1 MNSAVL
7 ALLTLAMALV
17 LVRALRG
24 PTLPDRV
31 LAVNTFGTVT
41 VLWLA
46 AYAATFDVADVI
58 DIAMIYALASF
69 VASIA
74 VLKYVERGDLGA
86 APGEAPPDG
95 ADRGGP

>member
-1 MNSAVL
+1 MPALVL
-7 ALLTLAMALV
+7 ALLTVAMALV

-24 PTLPDRV
+24 PTVPDRIQ
-31 LAVNTFGTVT
+31 AVNAFGTLT

-46 AYAATFDVADVI
+46 ASAATFRVNDVI

-69 VASIA
+69 VAAIA

-86 APGEAPPDG
+86 APGDEPLPGPP
-95 ADRGGP
+95 RGGP